1 MIKSRFLLA
10 AVLAAATACSSAP
23 PSGGASAG
31 RPRSDSKTITAD
43 ELSQAT
49 QVNLY
54 DYVSA
59 YRPRW
64 LQSRSPS
71 NLRGQGLDVVVF
83 MDDSRLGATSTLKG
97 VSLSGVKLIRYY
109 DASEAQQRFNAREVG
124 AVIQV
129 ITDK

>member
-1 MIKSRFLLA
+1 
-10 AVLAAATACSSAP
+10 VVAATAACTSAT
-23 PSGGASAG
+23 PSGGAPAA
-31 RPRSDSKTITAD
+31 RTRSDSKTVTAE

-83 MDDSRLGATSTLKG
+83 VDDSRLGATSLLKG
-97 VSLSGVKLIRYY
+97 VSPLGVKMIRYY
-109 DASEAQQRFNAREVG
+109 DAAEAQQRFNVREVG

-129 ITDK
+129 VTEK